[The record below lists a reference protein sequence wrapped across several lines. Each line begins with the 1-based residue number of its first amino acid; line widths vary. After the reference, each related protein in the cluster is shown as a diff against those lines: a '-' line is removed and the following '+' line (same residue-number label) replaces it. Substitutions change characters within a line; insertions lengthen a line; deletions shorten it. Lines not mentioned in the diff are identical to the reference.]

1 MVSPALITAPWVI
14 RPLPLCIAGPVASSV
29 APSMPPLPRRAEGDE
44 DDDDEEDLDDDDE
57 EDLDEEDLDGATATT
72 SATTGRSRVT
82 CLGIQSVGL
91 YLEGWRHIGHGVA
104 LHKWILCD
112 PDPQSPTTHRTVPY
126 VPCLYVFFCPSFLQK
141 YILARAPSSSTTQ
154 NSSS

>member
-1 MVSPALITAPWVI
+1 
-14 RPLPLCIAGPVASSV
+14 
-29 APSMPPLPRRAEGDE
+29 MPPLPRRAEGDE

-91 YLEGWRHIGHGVA
+91 YAG
-104 LHKWILCD
+104 ILFIRNL
-112 PDPQSPTTHRTVPY
+112 P
-126 VPCLYVFFCPSFLQK
+126 K
-141 YILARAPSSSTTQ
+141 YLAGAPAGTLT
-154 NSSS
+154 